1 MTTKTSAPTAAKRA
15 TKTTTKPAVKSTAR
29 AAAEAVTPAEAEER
43 QRAVTKPALRPVA
56 KPVAKTEGKKDVQKL
71 QRAIVDGLEDVKAQ
85 EIVVFDT
92 EELSSL
98 FERVII
104 ASGTSNR
111 QTKALAMS
119 VVDAVRDAG
128 FPKPRV
134 EGEANGEWIIVDCGQ
149 AVVHVMQPT
158 YRSYYNLEELW
169 GEKPVRLK
177 LGAPKPEVA
186 KAAKLPAAPTQPS
199 RAAKPESSLRRSSAA
214 KKGVEDAF
222 PSKAQLKKQEE
233 AKASAAKKVAAKKV
247 ASQAAPART
256 RGQKDAEV
264 VAKPRIKTL
273 VVNAPGKPAAKK
285 SVAKTA
291 ARAPAK
297 KTTKRAAN

>member
-1 MTTKTSAPTAAKRA
+1 MTTKSTTPIAAKRA
-15 TKTTTKPAVKSTAR
+15 AKTPAKS
-29 AAAEAVTPAEAEER
+29 AAKTIAKAATQAVTPFEAEER
-43 QRAVTKPALRPVA
+43 QRAVTKPTVKPV
-56 KPVAKTEGKKDVQKL
+56 KPVAKADGKKDVQKL

-134 EGEANGEWIIVDCGQ
+134 EGETNGEWIIVDCGQ

-177 LGAPKPEVA
+177 LGAAKPVVV
-186 KAAKLPAAPTQPS
+186 KAVKAPAALTQAS
-199 RAAKPESSLRRSSAA
+199 RPAKPESSLRRSSAA
-214 KKGVEDAF
+214 KKGVEEAF
-222 PSKAQLKKQEE
+222 PSKAQLKKQQETQV
-233 AKASAAKKVAAKKV
+233 AAAKKAATKAV
-247 ASQAAPART
+247 STRAR
-256 RGQKDAEV
+256 GLKDAEV
-264 VAKPRIKTL
+264 VAKPRIKTV
-273 VVNAPGKPAAKK
+273 VVNAPGKPAVKK
-285 SVAKTA
+285 SAAKS
-291 ARAPAK
+291 APAK
-297 KTTKRAAN
+297 RVAKPASRKA

>member
-1 MTTKTSAPTAAKRA
+1 MTTKNSTPIAAKRA
-15 TKTTTKPAVKSTAR
+15 VKTPAKSAVKTAAK
-29 AAAEAVTPAEAEER
+29 AASQAVTPLEAEER
-43 QRAVTKPALRPVA
+43 QRAVTKPAVKPAA
-56 KPVAKTEGKKDVQKL
+56 KPVVKAEGKKDVQKL

-134 EGEANGEWIIVDCGQ
+134 EGESNGEWIIVDCGQ
-149 AVVHVMQPT
+149 AVVHVMQPS
-158 YRSYYNLEELW
+158 YRTYYNLEELW

-177 LGAPKPEVA
+177 LGAAKPVVV
-186 KAAKLPAAPTQPS
+186 KAIKAPAAPTQPA

-214 KKGVEDAF
+214 KKGVEEAF
-222 PSKAQLKKQEE
+222 PSKAQLRKQEE
-233 AKASAAKKVAAKKV
+233 VKAAAAKNVATR
-247 ASQAAPART
+247 SGSTRAR
-256 RGQKDAEV
+256 GIKDAEPA
-264 VAKPRIKTL
+264 AKPKLRTL

-285 SVAKTA
+285 SAAKS
-291 ARAPAK
+291 APAK
-297 KTTKRAAN
+297 RAAKPAPRKA